1 MTEDDLYQI
10 VWLSRPMMQA
20 AEARVERDLVGSG
33 LTVRTRAV
41 LEILSREGAATV
53 PDLARHLHIQRQYV
67 QVMVNETLAQDLT
80 EKQPNPRHQRSPLIV
95 LTKAGRAMVE
105 PILKQERAFMADIA
119 KDLDPVAVR
128 DALRISRLLI
138 ERLSETDGQGRA

>member
-20 AEARVERDLVGSG
+20 AEGRVERDLAGSG

-41 LEILSREGAATV
+41 LEILAREGAVTV
-53 PDLARHLHIQRQYV
+53 PDLARHLQIQRQYV

-80 EKQPNPRHQRSPLIV
+80 EKQPNPRHQRSPLIT
-95 LTKAGRAMVE
+95 LTEAGRAMVE
-105 PILKQERAFMADIA
+105 PILKQELAFMADIA
-119 KDLDPVAVR
+119 QGLDPHEVKA
-128 DALRISRLLI
+128 ALKISRLLI
-138 ERLSETDGQGRA
+138 ERLSETAGRGGA